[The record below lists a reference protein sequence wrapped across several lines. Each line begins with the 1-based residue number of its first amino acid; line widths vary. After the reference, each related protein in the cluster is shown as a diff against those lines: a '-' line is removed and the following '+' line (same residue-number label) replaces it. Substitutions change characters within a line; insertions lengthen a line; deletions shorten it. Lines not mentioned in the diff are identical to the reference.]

1 MGHTTSKGP
10 KLSAIALLFVLTEIG
25 LLILGGV
32 TAGLAGVLLV
42 LATFLVTF
50 AWGLLAAIT
59 AAKNFEDAL

>member
-1 MGHTTSKGP
+1 M
-10 KLSAIALLFVLTEIG
+10 SAIALLFVLTEIG

>member
-32 TAGLAGVLLV
+32 TAGQAGVLLV
-42 LATFLVTF
+42 LATFIVTF

-59 AAKNFEDAL
+59 TAKNLLDSL

>member
-10 KLSAIALLFVLTEIG
+10 KLSAIALLFVLTAIG

-42 LATFLVTF
+42 LATLLVTF
-50 AWGLLAAIT
+50 VWGILAAIT
-59 AAKNFEDAL
+59 TAKNLLDSL

>member
-10 KLSAIALLFVLTEIG
+10 KLSAIAPLFVLTEIG

-32 TAGLAGVLLV
+32 TAGLAGMLLV
-42 LATFLVTF
+42 LATFIVTF

-59 AAKNFEDAL
+59 TAKNLLDSL

>member
-32 TAGLAGVLLV
+32 TAGQVGVLLV
-42 LATFLVTF
+42 LATFIVTF

-59 AAKNFEDAL
+59 TAKNLLDSL

>member
-1 MGHTTSKGP
+1 
-10 KLSAIALLFVLTEIG
+10 LSAIALLFVLTEIG

-50 AWGLLAAIT
+50 AWGILAAIT
-59 AAKNFEDAL
+59 TAKNFEDAL

>member
-1 MGHTTSKGP
+1 M
-10 KLSAIALLFVLTEIG
+10 SAIALLFVLTGIG

>member
-1 MGHTTSKGP
+1 
-10 KLSAIALLFVLTEIG
+10 LSAIALLFVLTEIG

-50 AWGLLAAIT
+50 AWGLLAAIM